1 MSNAAGVAV
10 PWGAAQFAG
19 TMVSFVLLRKAGK
32 AHLLV
37 PHQASIGAA
46 VGLTIA
52 SSLAGAAGVWP
63 GGLPGEAMHVPAVLL
78 PQQALFCA
86 ALMLR
91 REVGL
96 PELALLLAGL
106 LATAAGLH
114 LHATGAADSVV
125 ILSVISACL
134 MGATVLPFLR
144 SRVKILL
151 GLWSFVSF
159 SPVFLHTTLPPAALL
174 LVAEHLAL
182 LTVKLQL
189 VEAPDAADAK
199 RK

>member
-1 MSNAAGVAV
+1 MSAAVNL

-46 VGLTIA
+46 VGLTIG
-52 SSLAGAAGVWP
+52 SSLAAAAGVWP
-63 GGLPGEAMHVPAVLL
+63 GGSPGSPTHVPAVLL

-86 ALMLR
+86 ALLLR
-91 REVGL
+91 HEVGL
-96 PELALLLAGL
+96 PELALLVVAL
-106 LATAAGLH
+106 LATVAGLH
-114 LHATGAADSVV
+114 LHATGAGNSVV
-125 ILSVISACL
+125 ILSVLSACM
-134 MGATVLPFLR
+134 MGTTVLPSLR

-151 GLWSFVSF
+151 GLWSFVAF
-159 SPVFLHTTLPPAALL
+159 APVFWHTTLPPAALL
-174 LVAEHLAL
+174 LVVEHLAL

-189 VEAPDAADAK
+189 VEPDAAEAK